1 MTASVFGKGEIMSS
15 ALSAR
20 ILTHT
25 VESVRQTPTDVE
37 PFPHIIIRNFF
48 PADVYDDL
56 LNLLPS
62 DDQYE
67 PFSYGKHHS
76 ADGQSNRLRFR
87 MDNAWLDRLSGA
99 QRDFWYAVREAL
111 GAIQLKRAIYAKLS
125 TGLAFRFELP
135 ESDVNKVPGYALPE
149 LFRELS
155 SYRIAPHQDTRRK
168 VVTMQI
174 SLPRDESQRE
184 LGTEFYRRSL
194 NPLHM
199 LREPRG
205 FEVAKCTPFLPN
217 TAYSFSVLNNISWK
231 SWHGRST
238 LPCGCGAR
246 NSILNI
252 WYLQPADANQNILAP
267 APARAAA

>member
-1 MTASVFGKGEIMSS
+1 M
-15 ALSAR
+15 
-20 ILTHT
+20 
-25 VESVRQTPTDVE
+25 
-37 PFPHIIIRNFF
+37 
-48 PADVYDDL
+48 
-56 LNLLPS
+56 
-62 DDQYE
+62 
-67 PFSYGKHHS
+67 
-76 ADGQSNRLRFR
+76 
-87 MDNAWLDRLSGA
+87 
-99 QRDFWYAVREAL
+99 REAL

-135 ESDVNKVPGYALPE
+135 EADVNKVPGYALPE

-174 SLPRDESQRE
+174 SLPGDESQRE

-238 LPCGCGAR
+238 LPGGCGVREQHLEHLVSAAGR
-246 NSILNI
+246 RQSR
-252 WYLQPADANQNILAP
+252 YLVASHR
-267 APARAAA
+267 RALPPNHKSLGQRPPMDGA